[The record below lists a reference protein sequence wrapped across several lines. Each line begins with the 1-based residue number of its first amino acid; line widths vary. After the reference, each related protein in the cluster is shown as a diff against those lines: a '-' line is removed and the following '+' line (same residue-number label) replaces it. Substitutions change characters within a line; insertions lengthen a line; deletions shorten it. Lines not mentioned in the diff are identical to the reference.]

1 MSVQNINGYQI
12 ERFSIGDD
20 DFFDIDWLDGA
31 VYQTAKVKGSV
42 IKALAAGVNIYNSDG
57 TLISDRVLDGD
68 GFALAF
74 DNLRKLEFNVNPAPF
89 GTTGV
94 EFNVFPTGALMRFR
108 DATTT
113 EIRLE
118 IMQNGSIRFNEE
130 YIFPLLD
137 GNVGDVLTSDG
148 SGNLSFQPVPVA
160 VNIYNSD
167 GVLTGNRIAQGS
179 FFDLFFLDH
188 NSFIFQTSANGT
200 DMQNGAWFDIEETN
214 ILTGGNLFRIR
225 KKGGIG
231 VGVDRFRVLKNGQI
245 EFNEEYKFPLLDG
258 SNGQYLQTDGS
269 GNLSWQTIA
278 GSGDMLKSTYDPN
291 NDGVVLSTQKTMVSC
306 INQTGAL
313 VPKGSIVY
321 LKTSSSSGTY
331 PEIVL
336 ASNID
341 EPSSSKTI
349 GAVYEDIPNS
359 NVGFIV
365 TNGEVDNLNTTAYSI
380 GTRLWLGSTAGSVT
394 TTPPVAPLHSVFIG
408 IVTRSQTINGRLL
421 YSIINGFELEELHNV
436 LITSPI
442 DGQTLQFDSTTSLW
456 KNVSPSSPTQTDL
469 DPVINSQ
476 NAPPPT
482 PTIGDRYR
490 IGTGG
495 SGAWIGQNN
504 NIAEWNGTSWIFT
517 IPVLDDLVFQTAT
530 ATTFRFNGTSWLQ
543 WAGSP
548 ILQNG
553 NTFGGT
559 MRIGTNDAN
568 NIHIKRGGVDVFIH
582 QTGQFSQRAGS
593 TSLFYGTL
601 NFSGLTLSRNYTMPN
616 QNGTIALLSDIPS
629 IPLIP
634 QIEAGDIRRGVIAI
648 NGTTTQGSYGG
659 LTPTNTGSV
668 VAVVVSVGNTTP
680 YPKFRLLTSAGSTN
694 SVVGVAFGNSSVVHK
709 LGFGFRFIGVYS
721 ITDRS
726 SGGTEWFVPNARHFC
741 GLASVGTILGIS
753 STITLQSQLN
763 IIGIGSDATDVNLQ
777 LFHNDGVGTATKID
791 LGSFFPANKSGAVQ
805 NTESY
810 RLELFNEFGTQNVLY
825 KVTKLS
831 NGLNVFGTITGD
843 VPTDFIAPQIVRT
856 SGSTSQNVSL
866 DIESLTAYTPN

>member
-1 MSVQNINGYQI
+1 MGVQNINGYQI

-57 TLISDRVLDGD
+57 TLIGDRVLDGD

-74 DNLRKLEFNVNPAPF
+74 DQLRKLTFNVNPAPI
-89 GTTGV
+89 GSTGV
-94 EFNVFPTGALMRFR
+94 EFNVFPSGALMRFI
-108 DATTT
+108 DAATT

-118 IMQNGSIRFNEE
+118 IMQNGSVRFNEE
-130 YIFPLLD
+130 YTMPLLD
-137 GNVGDVLTSDG
+137 GNSGDVLTSDG
-148 SGNLSFQPVPVA
+148 SGNVTFQPVPVA
-160 VNIYNSD
+160 ANIYNSN
-167 GVLTGNRIAQGS
+167 GALTGNRIVNGS
-179 FFDLFFLDH
+179 FFDLFFADH
-188 NSFIFQTSANGT
+188 NSFVFQTSANGT
-200 DMQNGAWFDIEETN
+200 DTQNGAWFDIEETN

-225 KKGGIG
+225 KKGGAG

-258 SNGQYLQTDGS
+258 VNGQYLQTDGS

-336 ASNID
+336 ATNTTEIG
-341 EPSSSKTI
+341 SSKTI
-349 GAVYEDIPNS
+349 GAIYEDIPNS

-394 TTPPVAPLHSVFIG
+394 TTPPVAPNHAVFIG

-469 DPVINSQ
+469 DPVINVLI
-476 NAPPPT
+476 APPVSPT
-482 PTIGDRYR
+482 LGDRYR
-490 IGTGG
+490 IGTIP
-495 SGAWIGQNN
+495 SGVWIGQTN

-517 IPVLDDLVFQTAT
+517 IPILDNLVFQTAT

-553 NTFGGT
+553 NTFGAT
-559 MRIGTNDAN
+559 MRIGTNDSQN
-568 NIHIKRGGVDVFIH
+568 VHIKRAGVDAFIH
-582 QTGQFSQRAGS
+582 GAGQFSQKSGFAGVN
-593 TSLFYGTL
+593 YGTL
-601 NFSGLTLSRNYTMPN
+601 IFSGLTSSRNYTMPN
-616 QNGTIALLSDIPS
+616 QSGTIALISDIPT

-634 QIEAGDIRRGVIAI
+634 QGDTGEIRRGVIAI
-648 NGTTTQGSYGG
+648 NGTTTQGTFGG
-659 LTPTNTGSV
+659 LTPTNTGSI
-668 VAVVVSVGNTTP
+668 VAVPMSVADTTP

-694 SVVGVAFGNSSVVHK
+694 SVVGVAFGNSSIVNK

-753 STITLQSQLN
+753 STITLESQLN

-791 LGSFFPANKSGAVQ
+791 LGSFFPANKSGAVT

-810 RLELFNEFGTQNVLY
+810 RLELFNEFGSQDVLY
-825 KVTKLS
+825 QVTKLS
-831 NGLNVFGTITGD
+831 NGLNVFGTITGN
-843 VPTDFIAPQIVRT
+843 VPTAFIAPQIVRT